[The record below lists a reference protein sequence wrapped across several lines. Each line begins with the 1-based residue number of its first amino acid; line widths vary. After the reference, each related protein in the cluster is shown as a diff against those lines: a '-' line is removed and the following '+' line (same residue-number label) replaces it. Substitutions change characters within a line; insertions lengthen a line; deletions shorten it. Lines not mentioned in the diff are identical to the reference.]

1 MATLS
6 FSTRDRRSNQTQLV
20 IPADDAVGDVA
31 VQALADA
38 IDAVIR
44 GSAVQAV
51 VITAN
56 IVDVGS
62 SLAPNDVEANRGN
75 KWLFRTQVA
84 AEGGKVYTN
93 ELGTADNSQL
103 PSATDDF
110 LDLSA
115 GVGLALKTAWDA
127 VYETALGNAGV
138 LISVQQVNRDL
149 QT

>member
-6 FSTRDRRSNQTQLV
+6 FSTRDRRSNQTSLV
-20 IPADDAVGDVA
+20 IPADDAIGDVA

-38 IDAVIR
+38 LDAVIL

-62 SLAPNDVEANRGN
+62 DIPPNDVNANRGN

-84 AEGGKVYTN
+84 AEGGKIYTN
-93 ELGTADNSQL
+93 EFGTADNAQL
-103 PSATDDF
+103 PTATDDF
-110 LDLSA
+110 LDLTA

-127 VYETALGNAGV
+127 AYETTFGNTGV